1 MIRYE
6 KSLIFGVLALTIV
19 GLLSF
24 AGGRASNSVASKSS
38 NNKTE
43 SSYNS
48 NKNTNNGVDKVVNS
62 NQYNN
67 SYNNSISNSNNYQ
80 GSNDDI
86 SFELSEEDLAN
97 LKNGLSLT
105 VDGKNVEVTNQVI
118 SECIGII
125 SSLAT
130 NGNFIDAWMND
141 DGSNTQASLDILE
154 LLLHT
159 ELVICDTIMIQ

>member
-1 MIRYE
+1 MR

-24 AGGRASNSVASKSS
+24 VVGRASNSVASKSS

-48 NKNTNNGVDKVVNS
+48 NKNTNNGVDKVVNN

-67 SYNNSISNSNNYQ
+67 STSNSNNYQ
-80 GSNDDI
+80 GSSDDI

-97 LKNGLSLT
+97 LKNGVSLT
-105 VDGKNVEVTNQVI
+105 VDGKNVEVTGFDEKFREEVKAAGF
-118 SECIGII
+118 E
-125 SSLAT
+125 
-130 NGNFIDAWMND
+130 
-141 DGSNTQASLDILE
+141 
-154 LLLHT
+154 
-159 ELVICDTIMIQ
+159 

>member
-1 MIRYE
+1 MK

-62 NQYNN
+62 NKYNN
-67 SYNNSISNSNNYQ
+67 SYNNSTSYQ

-97 LKNGLSLT
+97 LKNGVSLT
-105 VDGKNVEVTNQVI
+105 VDGKNVEVTGFDEKFREEVKAAGF
-118 SECIGII
+118 E
-125 SSLAT
+125 
-130 NGNFIDAWMND
+130 
-141 DGSNTQASLDILE
+141 
-154 LLLHT
+154 
-159 ELVICDTIMIQ
+159 

>member
-6 KSLIFGVLALTIV
+6 KIINIWSISAN
-19 GLLSF
+19 
-24 AGGRASNSVASKSS
+24 NSRFIKFCWRKSKSS

-62 NQYNN
+62 NKYNN
-67 SYNNSISNSNNYQ
+67 SYNNSTSNSNNYQ

-97 LKNGLSLT
+97 LKNGVSLT
-105 VDGKNVEVTNQVI
+105 VDGKNVEVTGFDEKFREEVKAAGF
-118 SECIGII
+118 E
-125 SSLAT
+125 
-130 NGNFIDAWMND
+130 
-141 DGSNTQASLDILE
+141 
-154 LLLHT
+154 
-159 ELVICDTIMIQ
+159 

>member
-1 MIRYE
+1 MK

-24 AGGRASNSVASKSS
+24 GVGRASNSVASKSS

-48 NKNTNNGVDKVVNS
+48 NKNTNNGVDKVVNN

-67 SYNNSISNSNNYQ
+67 STSNSNNYQ
-80 GSNDDI
+80 GSSDDI

-97 LKNGLSLT
+97 LKNGVSLT
-105 VDGKNVEVTNQVI
+105 VDGKKVEVTGFDEKFREEVKAAGF
-118 SECIGII
+118 E
-125 SSLAT
+125 
-130 NGNFIDAWMND
+130 
-141 DGSNTQASLDILE
+141 
-154 LLLHT
+154 
-159 ELVICDTIMIQ
+159 

>member
-1 MIRYE
+1 MK

-48 NKNTNNGVDKVVNS
+48 NKNTNNGVDKVV
-62 NQYNN
+62 YNN
-67 SYNNSISNSNNYQ
+67 STSNSNNYQ
-80 GSNDDI
+80 GSSDDI

-97 LKNGLSLT
+97 LKNGVSLT
-105 VDGKNVEVTNQVI
+105 VDGKNVEVTGFDEKFREEVKAAGF
-118 SECIGII
+118 E
-125 SSLAT
+125 
-130 NGNFIDAWMND
+130 
-141 DGSNTQASLDILE
+141 
-154 LLLHT
+154 
-159 ELVICDTIMIQ
+159 

>member
-1 MIRYE
+1 MK

-62 NQYNN
+62 NKYNN
-67 SYNNSISNSNNYQ
+67 SYNNSSSSSYSNE
-80 GSNDDI
+80 GSDEDI
-86 SFELSEEDLAN
+86 CFELSEEDMQ
-97 LKNGLSLT
+97 T
-105 VDGKNVEVTNQVI
+105 I
-118 SECIGII
+118 
-125 SSLAT
+125 
-130 NGNFIDAWMND
+130 
-141 DGSNTQASLDILE
+141 ASLNKDTSSFFSHYDPATVE
-154 LLLHT
+154 M
-159 ELVICDTIMIQ
+159 ICGLKR

>member
-1 MIRYE
+1 MK

-62 NQYNN
+62 NKYNN
-67 SYNNSISNSNNYQ
+67 SYNNSNNYQ

-97 LKNGLSLT
+97 LKNGVSLT
-105 VDGKNVEVTNQVI
+105 VDGKNVEVTGFDEKFREEVKAAGF
-118 SECIGII
+118 E
-125 SSLAT
+125 
-130 NGNFIDAWMND
+130 
-141 DGSNTQASLDILE
+141 
-154 LLLHT
+154 
-159 ELVICDTIMIQ
+159 

>member
-1 MIRYE
+1 MK

-48 NKNTNNGVDKVVNS
+48 NPNTNNNVDKVVNS

-67 SYNNSISNSNNYQ
+67 SYNNSNNYQ

-105 VDGKNVEVTNQVI
+105 VDGKNVEVTGFDEKFREEVKAAGF
-118 SECIGII
+118 E
-125 SSLAT
+125 
-130 NGNFIDAWMND
+130 
-141 DGSNTQASLDILE
+141 
-154 LLLHT
+154 
-159 ELVICDTIMIQ
+159 

>member
-1 MIRYE
+1 MK

-24 AGGRASNSVASKSS
+24 VVGRASNSIASKSS

-48 NKNTNNGVDKVVNS
+48 NQNTNNGVDKVVNN

-67 SYNNSISNSNNYQ
+67 SYNNSKNYQ
-80 GSNDDI
+80 GSSDDI

-97 LKNGLSLT
+97 LKNGVSLT
-105 VDGKNVEVTNQVI
+105 VDGKKVEVTGFDEKFREEVKAAGF
-118 SECIGII
+118 E
-125 SSLAT
+125 
-130 NGNFIDAWMND
+130 
-141 DGSNTQASLDILE
+141 
-154 LLLHT
+154 
-159 ELVICDTIMIQ
+159 

>member
-1 MIRYE
+1 MK

-62 NQYNN
+62 N
-67 SYNNSISNSNNYQ
+67 
-80 GSNDDI
+80 DDI

-97 LKNGLSLT
+97 LKNGVSLT
-105 VDGKNVEVTNQVI
+105 VDGKNVEVTGFDEKFREEVKAAGF
-118 SECIGII
+118 E
-125 SSLAT
+125 
-130 NGNFIDAWMND
+130 
-141 DGSNTQASLDILE
+141 
-154 LLLHT
+154 
-159 ELVICDTIMIQ
+159 

>member
-1 MIRYE
+1 MK

-62 NQYNN
+62 NKYNN
-67 SYNNSISNSNNYQ
+67 SYNNSTR
-80 GSNDDI
+80 
-86 SFELSEEDLAN
+86 
-97 LKNGLSLT
+97 K
-105 VDGKNVEVTNQVI
+105 
-118 SECIGII
+118 
-125 SSLAT
+125 
-130 NGNFIDAWMND
+130 
-141 DGSNTQASLDILE
+141 
-154 LLLHT
+154 
-159 ELVICDTIMIQ
+159 

>member
-1 MIRYE
+1 MK

-67 SYNNSISNSNNYQ
+67 SYNYQ

-105 VDGKNVEVTNQVI
+105 VDGKNVEVTGFDEKFREEVKAAGF
-118 SECIGII
+118 E
-125 SSLAT
+125 
-130 NGNFIDAWMND
+130 
-141 DGSNTQASLDILE
+141 
-154 LLLHT
+154 
-159 ELVICDTIMIQ
+159 

>member
-1 MIRYE
+1 MK

-67 SYNNSISNSNNYQ
+67 SYNNSNNYQ

-97 LKNGLSLT
+97 LKNGVSLT
-105 VDGKNVEVTNQVI
+105 VDGKNVEVTGFDEKFREEVKAAGF
-118 SECIGII
+118 E
-125 SSLAT
+125 
-130 NGNFIDAWMND
+130 
-141 DGSNTQASLDILE
+141 
-154 LLLHT
+154 
-159 ELVICDTIMIQ
+159 

>member
-1 MIRYE
+1 MK

-24 AGGRASNSVASKSS
+24 VVGRASNSVASKSS

-48 NKNTNNGVDKVVNS
+48 NKNTNNGVDKVVNN

-67 SYNNSISNSNNYQ
+67 SYNNSTSNSNNYQ
-80 GSNDDI
+80 GSSDDI

-97 LKNGLSLT
+97 LKNGVSLT
-105 VDGKNVEVTNQVI
+105 VDGKKVEVTGFDEKFREEVKAAGF
-118 SECIGII
+118 E
-125 SSLAT
+125 
-130 NGNFIDAWMND
+130 
-141 DGSNTQASLDILE
+141 
-154 LLLHT
+154 
-159 ELVICDTIMIQ
+159 

>member
-1 MIRYE
+1 MK

-62 NQYNN
+62 NKYNN
-67 SYNNSISNSNNYQ
+67 SYNNSTSNSNNYQ
-80 GSNDDI
+80 GSNYDI

-97 LKNGLSLT
+97 LKNGVSLT
-105 VDGKNVEVTNQVI
+105 VDGKNVEVTGFDEKFREEVKAAGF
-118 SECIGII
+118 E
-125 SSLAT
+125 
-130 NGNFIDAWMND
+130 
-141 DGSNTQASLDILE
+141 
-154 LLLHT
+154 
-159 ELVICDTIMIQ
+159 

>member
-1 MIRYE
+1 MK

-62 NQYNN
+62 NKYNN
-67 SYNNSISNSNNYQ
+67 SYNNSSSSSYSNE
-80 GSNDDI
+80 GSDEDI
-86 SFELSEEDLAN
+86 CFELSEEDLAN
-97 LKNGLSLT
+97 LKNGLGLT
-105 VDGKNVEVTNQVI
+105 VNGQNVDITGFDEKFREEVKAAGF
-118 SECIGII
+118 E
-125 SSLAT
+125 
-130 NGNFIDAWMND
+130 
-141 DGSNTQASLDILE
+141 
-154 LLLHT
+154 
-159 ELVICDTIMIQ
+159 

>member
-1 MIRYE
+1 MK

-67 SYNNSISNSNNYQ
+67 SYNNSNNYQ

-105 VDGKNVEVTNQVI
+105 VDGKNVEVTGFDEKFREEVKAAGF
-118 SECIGII
+118 E
-125 SSLAT
+125 
-130 NGNFIDAWMND
+130 
-141 DGSNTQASLDILE
+141 
-154 LLLHT
+154 
-159 ELVICDTIMIQ
+159 

>member
-1 MIRYE
+1 MK

-67 SYNNSISNSNNYQ
+67 SYNNSSSSSYSNE
-80 GSNDDI
+80 GSDEDI
-86 SFELSEEDLAN
+86 CFELSEEDLAN
-97 LKNGLSLT
+97 LKNGLGLT
-105 VDGKNVEVTNQVI
+105 VNGQNVDITGFDEKFREEVKAAGF
-118 SECIGII
+118 E
-125 SSLAT
+125 
-130 NGNFIDAWMND
+130 
-141 DGSNTQASLDILE
+141 
-154 LLLHT
+154 
-159 ELVICDTIMIQ
+159 

>member
-1 MIRYE
+1 MK

-67 SYNNSISNSNNYQ
+67 SISNSNNYQ

-105 VDGKNVEVTNQVI
+105 VDGKNVEVTGFDEKFREEVKAAGF
-118 SECIGII
+118 E
-125 SSLAT
+125 
-130 NGNFIDAWMND
+130 
-141 DGSNTQASLDILE
+141 
-154 LLLHT
+154 
-159 ELVICDTIMIQ
+159 

>member
-1 MIRYE
+1 MK

-67 SYNNSISNSNNYQ
+67 SYNNFLYI
-80 GSNDDI
+80 
-86 SFELSEEDLAN
+86 
-97 LKNGLSLT
+97 
-105 VDGKNVEVTNQVI
+105 
-118 SECIGII
+118 
-125 SSLAT
+125 
-130 NGNFIDAWMND
+130 
-141 DGSNTQASLDILE
+141 
-154 LLLHT
+154 
-159 ELVICDTIMIQ
+159 

>member
-1 MIRYE
+1 MK

-67 SYNNSISNSNNYQ
+67 SYNNSISNSNN
-80 GSNDDI
+80 DDI

-105 VDGKNVEVTNQVI
+105 VDGKNVEVTGFDEKFREEVKAAGF
-118 SECIGII
+118 E
-125 SSLAT
+125 
-130 NGNFIDAWMND
+130 
-141 DGSNTQASLDILE
+141 
-154 LLLHT
+154 
-159 ELVICDTIMIQ
+159 

>member
-1 MIRYE
+1 MK

-48 NKNTNNGVDKVVNS
+48 TNNGVDKVVNS
-62 NQYNN
+62 NKYNN
-67 SYNNSISNSNNYQ
+67 SYNNSTSNSNNYQ
-80 GSNDDI
+80 GSSDDI

-97 LKNGLSLT
+97 LKNGVSLT
-105 VDGKNVEVTNQVI
+105 VDGKNVEVTGFDEKFREEVKAAGF
-118 SECIGII
+118 E
-125 SSLAT
+125 
-130 NGNFIDAWMND
+130 
-141 DGSNTQASLDILE
+141 
-154 LLLHT
+154 
-159 ELVICDTIMIQ
+159 